1 MYTYDFIKT
10 ESGYFVKL
18 MGTSDWIPVTKEV
31 YTELTQSVWREEK
44 AEQRYSTRNFSLNY
58 EYGSGCRL
66 EDFLPGKHS
75 LDPEEIF
82 EHEEFL
88 SEVWGRIHTSLSNT
102 ELEILNFLVIG
113 EFTES
118 EYAALTGIPRSTVG
132 YRKRKLLKKLRS
144 LFEDFD

>member
-1 MYTYDFIKT
+1 MYPYDFIKT

-58 EYGSGCRL
+58 EYGSGCSL
-66 EDFLPGKHS
+66 EDFLPGKQ
-75 LDPEEIF
+75 DFNPEEIF
-82 EHEEFL
+82 AYASMLSDIWSKIHSVL
-88 SEVWGRIHTSLSNT
+88 SET
-102 ELEILNFLVIG
+102 ELEIFNFLVIG
-113 EFTES
+113 EFTEA